1 MNTMNRNVLLA
12 IGLLILLGTGA
23 VAQATDVPQGGAQ
36 AAAELVS
43 PTGEA
48 IDPRASVIFFYSDAC
63 PHCHNQMRWMARV
76 RDEFPGLEIQRFE
89 IQVSNN
95 RENQEYFAQVMAA
108 YGSNAQGWPRTVV
121 GDRVFIGF
129 APENGGEVY
138 NDQYQAW
145 VGYQNQLRAA
155 FESLGS

>member
-1 MNTMNRNVLLA
+1 MNRRLLPA
-12 IGLLILLGTGA
+12 IGLLILLVNGA
-23 VAQATDVPQGGAQ
+23 AAQATGASVGGAP
-36 AAAELVS
+36 ATAEIVS
-43 PTGEA
+43 PTGEP
-48 IDPRASVIFFYSDAC
+48 IDPRESVIFFYSDAC

-76 RDEFPGLEIQRFE
+76 RDEFPDLDIQRFE

-145 VGYQNQLRAA
+145 VGYQNQLQTA
-155 FESLGS
+155 FEGLGS